1 MSLPN
6 MVAADTPD
14 RGRMWYLVD
23 ANLDFIPE
31 VKLFLDWK
39 AATRRA
45 PATIKAYCSR
55 LLWYYR
61 FLDQHQLLLEDVTAT
76 HLTEFVIWLQQ
87 PFRSSPQGG
96 SSSNKCTREAS
107 SVNLILQAVA
117 ALYRFLESAS
127 PTHPIAHRVC
137 YCAQRHLDEGA
148 RSPGSHAAPR
158 PHTAVGG
165 EGERTPP
172 SSAHHH

>member
-1 MSLPN
+1 
-6 MVAADTPD
+6 MVNPPKMVEALAPD

-55 LLWYYR
+55 LGWFYR
-61 FLDQHQLLLEDVTAT
+61 FLDQHQLRVEEVTAT

-87 PFRSSPQGG
+87 PFRSSP
-96 SSSNKCTREAS
+96 REAS
-107 SVNLILQAVA
+107 SSNARTLAATSVN
-117 ALYRFLESAS
+117 
-127 PTHPIAHRVC
+127 
-137 YCAQRHLDEGA
+137 
-148 RSPGSHAAPR
+148 
-158 PHTAVGG
+158 
-165 EGERTPP
+165 
-172 SSAHHH
+172 